1 MRLEREFNFKRLWFC
16 YKIIN
21 LYKIYICLFLW
32 NSRNDFVIFK
42 IDYIEKRFFTIV
54 IMHLTLF
61 MWWDGKIRRL
71 FFWKENKFKV
81 LLKRIK
87 DGEK

>member
-21 LYKIYICLFLW
+21 LYKVYICLFLW

-42 IDYIEKRFFTIV
+42 IDYIGKRFFTIV
-54 IMHLTLF
+54 FMHLTF
-61 MWWDGKIRRL
+61 YMWWDGKIRRL
-71 FFWKENKFKV
+71 FFYKEKKFKH
-81 LLKRIK
+81 LLDKV
-87 DGEK
+87 DESL

>member
-1 MRLEREFNFKRLWFC
+1 MRIEREFNFKRLWFC

-32 NSRNDFVIFK
+32 NSRSDFVIFK
-42 IDYIEKRFFTIV
+42 IDYIEKRFFIIV

-71 FFWKENKFKV
+71 FFWKEKKFKYF
-81 LLKRIK
+81 LKNV
-87 DGEK
+87 DESL